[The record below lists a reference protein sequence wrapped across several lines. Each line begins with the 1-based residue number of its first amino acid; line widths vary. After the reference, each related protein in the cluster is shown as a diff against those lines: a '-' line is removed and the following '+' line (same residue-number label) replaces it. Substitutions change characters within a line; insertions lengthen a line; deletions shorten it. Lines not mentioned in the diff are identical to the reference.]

1 MPIPD
6 AFFALAEEVNNWGR
20 WGPEDERGTLNLITA
35 EAVRAAAAEVR
46 DGKRI
51 SLAIPMSV
59 DGPQLGF
66 VPGRTN
72 PTRETIAHLEL
83 YGDDERGIR
92 FNDDAVQMGVQA
104 ATHWDALG
112 HASYNGRLY
121 NGFGVESI
129 DAETGAEHLG
139 ADKLGAIAGRG
150 VLLDLARARGVDRL
164 EGGHALTPAD
174 LEAAEEAGKVQVGA
188 GDIVLLRTGQMQHLH
203 AGDKMSYCISTAG
216 PSMQTVAW
224 FHQRGVAAVA
234 TDNLSFEVYPGE
246 DDSVMFPVH
255 MLHLVEMGLPQGQNF
270 DLEQLAAD
278 CADDGRYAF
287 LLSATPE
294 PIVGATGAPVTPV
307 AIK

>member
-1 MPIPD
+1 VTIPD
-6 AFFALAEEVNNWGR
+6 EFFALAEAVNNWGR
-20 WGPEDERGTLNLITA
+20 WGADDERGTLNLITPKA
-35 EAVRAAAAEVR
+35 IRAAAAEVR
-46 DGKRI
+46 DGKRL
-51 SLAIPMSV
+51 SLAIPMSA

-72 PTRETIAHLEL
+72 PTRTTIAHFEL

-92 FNDDAVQMGVQA
+92 FNDDSVQMGVQA

-112 HASYNGRLY
+112 HGSYNGRLY
-121 NGFGVESI
+121 NGFPTDTVDVES
-129 DAETGAEHLG
+129 GASRLG
-139 ADKLGAIAGRG
+139 ADKLGAIVGRG
-150 VLLDLARARGVDRL
+150 VLLDLPGALGDKRL
-164 EGGHALTPAD
+164 DGGHALTPVE
-174 LEAAEEAGKVQVGA
+174 LEAAEAFGKLQVGE

-203 AGDKMSYCISTAG
+203 GGDKMGYCISTAG
-216 PSMQTVAW
+216 PSMQTAGW

-246 DDSVMFPVH
+246 DDRVMFPVH
-255 MLHLVEMGLPQGQNF
+255 MLHLVEMGMPQGQNF
-270 DLEQLAAD
+270 DLEELAAD

-287 LLSATPE
+287 FLTATPE